1 MWLEGNVYS
10 IEQKTKFRETVN
22 LLIESKFKV
31 FPDID
36 NYVQAFILFP
46 TSQKSESDLLA
57 WNEIVIRIYSDK
69 KLKKI
74 GSEFVESSL
83 GLFRDFTFFK
93 TESVAWKTDNPN
105 YNFAF
110 DSLPRVEFSSL
121 NLKCYSR
128 GDSTAIY
135 ETSGNYFPTLEKFLG
150 NRGKVTWQRAGYDP
164 NKTYAAIGKYS
175 IRIKESSYASLALTI
190 EMIKKKMPLTSR
202 HIKDIH
208 EEEYKL
214 SWEEFIQ
221 KPGMLRAAI
230 SMLAKRVKIQ
240 LASTKNNHI
249 AYTLK
254 HKLKIVHRIP
264 QGDDMALFT
273 KYQVQLDTDLY
284 RAMKALQ
291 EYRNNKS
298 KLIEGEVIGEMIA

>member
-1 MWLEGNVYS
+1 MATEAQIKANQENAKKSTGPATSEGKQRSSMNAMIHGIFSKIPLLPGENQEQFKLLEDEIIKAYQPTDAM
-10 IEQKTKFRETVN
+10 EYH
-22 LLIESKFKV
+22 L
-31 FPDID
+31 
-36 NYVQAFILFP
+36 VQ
-46 TSQKSESDLLA
+46 
-57 WNEIVIRIYSDK
+57 RIYLTCIRQIRLREAEAAKLEISMIPEVMCKSVTQLFEHNSDK
-69 KLKKI
+69 KFTAEDI
-74 GSEFVESSL
+74 SEL
-83 GLFRDFTFFK
+83 
-93 TESVAWKTDNPN
+93 TEAH
-105 YNFAF
+105 YMFAQ
-110 DSLPRVEFSSL
+110 
-121 NLKCYSR
+121 
-128 GDSTAIY
+128 A
-135 ETSGNYFPTLEKFLG
+135 LEKE
-150 NRGKVTWQRAGYDP
+150 
-164 NKTYAAIGKYS
+164 
-175 IRIKESSYASLALTI
+175 IKESGYASLALTI
-190 EMIKKKMPLTSR
+190 EMIKEKMPLTSR
-202 HIKDIH
+202 HMKDIH

-230 SMLAKRVKIQ
+230 SLLAKRVKIQ

-291 EYRNNKS
+291 EYRNNKY

>member
-1 MWLEGNVYS
+1 MATEAQIKANQENAKKSTGPATYEGKQRSSMNAMIHGIFSKIPLLPGENQEQFKFLEDEIIKAYQPTDAM
-10 IEQKTKFRETVN
+10 ECH
-22 LLIESKFKV
+22 L
-31 FPDID
+31 
-36 NYVQAFILFP
+36 VQ
-46 TSQKSESDLLA
+46 
-57 WNEIVIRIYSDK
+57 RIYLTSIRQIRLREAEAAKLEISMMPEVMCKSVTQLFEHNSDK
-69 KLKKI
+69 KFTAEDI
-74 GSEFVESSL
+74 SEL
-83 GLFRDFTFFK
+83 
-93 TESVAWKTDNPN
+93 TEAH
-105 YNFAF
+105 YMFAQ
-110 DSLPRVEFSSL
+110 
-121 NLKCYSR
+121 
-128 GDSTAIY
+128 A
-135 ETSGNYFPTLEKFLG
+135 LEKE
-150 NRGKVTWQRAGYDP
+150 
-164 NKTYAAIGKYS
+164 
-175 IRIKESSYASLALTI
+175 IKESGYASLALTI
-190 EMIKKKMPLTSR
+190 EMIKEKMPLTSR
-202 HIKDIH
+202 HMKDIH

>member
-1 MWLEGNVYS
+1 MATEAQIKANQENAKKSTGPATSEGKQRSSMNAMVHGIFSKIPLLPGENQEQFKLLEDEIIKAYQPTDAM
-10 IEQKTKFRETVN
+10 EYH
-22 LLIESKFKV
+22 L
-31 FPDID
+31 
-36 NYVQAFILFP
+36 VQ
-46 TSQKSESDLLA
+46 
-57 WNEIVIRIYSDK
+57 RIYLTCIRQIRLREAEAAKLEISMMPEVMCKSVTQLFEHNSDK
-69 KLKKI
+69 KFTAEDI
-74 GSEFVESSL
+74 SEL
-83 GLFRDFTFFK
+83 
-93 TESVAWKTDNPN
+93 TEAH
-105 YNFAF
+105 YMFAQ
-110 DSLPRVEFSSL
+110 
-121 NLKCYSR
+121 
-128 GDSTAIY
+128 A
-135 ETSGNYFPTLEKFLG
+135 LEKE
-150 NRGKVTWQRAGYDP
+150 
-164 NKTYAAIGKYS
+164 
-175 IRIKESSYASLALTI
+175 IKESSYASLALTI
-190 EMIKKKMPLTSR
+190 EMIKEKMPLTSR
-202 HIKDIH
+202 HMKDIH

>member
-1 MWLEGNVYS
+1 VLEMATEAQIKANQENAKKSTGPLTEEGKQRSSMNAMTHGIFS
-10 IEQKTKFRETVN
+10 TIPLLPGENLEQ
-22 LLIESKFKV
+22 FK
-31 FPDID
+31 
-36 NYVQAFILFP
+36 LF
-46 TSQKSESDLLA
+46 EE
-57 WNEIVIRIYSDK
+57 EIVKAYQPSDAMECLLVQRIYLTCMRQIRLREAEAAKLEISMMPEVICKSVTQLFEHNSDK
-69 KLKKI
+69 KFTAEDI
-74 GSEFVESSL
+74 SEL
-83 GLFRDFTFFK
+83 
-93 TESVAWKTDNPN
+93 TEAH
-105 YNFAF
+105 YMFAQ
-110 DSLPRVEFSSL
+110 
-121 NLKCYSR
+121 
-128 GDSTAIY
+128 A
-135 ETSGNYFPTLEKFLG
+135 LEKE
-150 NRGKVTWQRAGYDP
+150 
-164 NKTYAAIGKYS
+164 
-175 IRIKESSYASLALTI
+175 IKESSYASLALTI
-190 EMIKKKMPLTSR
+190 EMIKEKMPLTSR

>member
-1 MWLEGNVYS
+1 MATEAQIKANQENAKKSTGPSTSDGKKRSSMNAMIHGIFSKIPLLPGENQEQFKLLEDEIIKAYQPTDAM
-10 IEQKTKFRETVN
+10 EYH
-22 LLIESKFKV
+22 L
-31 FPDID
+31 
-36 NYVQAFILFP
+36 VQ
-46 TSQKSESDLLA
+46 
-57 WNEIVIRIYSDK
+57 RIYLTCIRQIRLREAEAAKLEISMMPEVMCKSVTQLFEHNSDK
-69 KLKKI
+69 KFTAEDI
-74 GSEFVESSL
+74 SEL
-83 GLFRDFTFFK
+83 
-93 TESVAWKTDNPN
+93 TEAH
-105 YNFAF
+105 YMFAQ
-110 DSLPRVEFSSL
+110 
-121 NLKCYSR
+121 
-128 GDSTAIY
+128 A
-135 ETSGNYFPTLEKFLG
+135 LEKE
-150 NRGKVTWQRAGYDP
+150 
-164 NKTYAAIGKYS
+164 
-175 IRIKESSYASLALTI
+175 IKESGYASLALTI
-190 EMIKKKMPLTSR
+190 EMIKEKMPLTSR
-202 HIKDIH
+202 HMKDIH

>member
-1 MWLEGNVYS
+1 MATEAQIKANQENAKKSTGPLTEEGKQRSSMNAMTHGIFSTIPLLPGENLEQFKLLEEEIIKAYQPTDAMESLLVQRVYLTCMRQ
-10 IEQKTKFRETVN
+10 IRLREA
-22 LLIESKFKV
+22 ESAKLEISMMPEVMCKSV
-31 FPDID
+31 T
-36 NYVQAFILFP
+36 QLF
-46 TSQKSESDLLA
+46 EH
-57 WNEIVIRIYSDK
+57 NSDK
-69 KLKKI
+69 RFTAEDL
-74 GSEFVESSL
+74 SEL
-83 GLFRDFTFFK
+83 
-93 TESVAWKTDNPN
+93 TEAH
-105 YNFAF
+105 YMFAQ
-110 DSLPRVEFSSL
+110 
-121 NLKCYSR
+121 
-128 GDSTAIY
+128 A
-135 ETSGNYFPTLEKFLG
+135 LEKE
-150 NRGKVTWQRAGYDP
+150 
-164 NKTYAAIGKYS
+164 
-175 IRIKESSYASLALTI
+175 IKESHYESLALTI
-190 EMIKKKMPLTSR
+190 EMIKEKMPLTSR

-264 QGDDMALFT
+264 HGDDMTLFT

-291 EYRNNKS
+291 DYRNNKA
-298 KLIEGEVIGEMIA
+298 KLIEGEVINEMVT

>member
-1 MWLEGNVYS
+1 MSTEAQIKANQENAKKSTGPATSEGKQRSSMNAMIHGIFSKIPLLPGENQEQFKLLEDEIIKAYQPTDAM
-10 IEQKTKFRETVN
+10 EYH
-22 LLIESKFKV
+22 L
-31 FPDID
+31 
-36 NYVQAFILFP
+36 VQ
-46 TSQKSESDLLA
+46 
-57 WNEIVIRIYSDK
+57 RIYLTCIRQIRLREAEAEKLEISMMPEVMCKSVTQLFEHNSDK
-69 KLKKI
+69 KFTAEDI
-74 GSEFVESSL
+74 SEL
-83 GLFRDFTFFK
+83 
-93 TESVAWKTDNPN
+93 TEAH
-105 YNFAF
+105 YMFAQ
-110 DSLPRVEFSSL
+110 
-121 NLKCYSR
+121 
-128 GDSTAIY
+128 
-135 ETSGNYFPTLEKFLG
+135 TLEKE
-150 NRGKVTWQRAGYDP
+150 
-164 NKTYAAIGKYS
+164 
-175 IRIKESSYASLALTI
+175 IKESGYASLALTI
-190 EMIKKKMPLTSR
+190 EMIKEKMPLTSR
-202 HIKDIH
+202 HMKDIN